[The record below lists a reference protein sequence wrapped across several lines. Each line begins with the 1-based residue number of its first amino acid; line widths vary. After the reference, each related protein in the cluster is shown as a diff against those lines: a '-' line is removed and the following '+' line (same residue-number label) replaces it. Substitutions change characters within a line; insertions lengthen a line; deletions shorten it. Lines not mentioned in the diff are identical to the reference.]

1 MNEKQ
6 FQEIVNYLDDAI
18 LKPFLDYVV
27 QKSSKRY
34 NELIIEGL
42 SPDDAM
48 HTVVCETAYV
58 TLKYAT
64 AFTLFMNSDYDPDK
78 PKSKEELKKM
88 LKLIKN

>member
-1 MNEKQ
+1 LNEKQ

-18 LKPFLDYVV
+18 LKPFLKYVV
-27 QKSSKRY
+27 QESSKRY
-34 NELIIEGL
+34 NELIIEGV

-64 AFTLFMNSDYDPDK
+64 AFTLFMGSDYDPDK

-88 LKLIKN
+88 FKLIKT

>member
-6 FQEIVNYLDDAI
+6 FQEIINHLDEEV

-27 QKSSKRY
+27 QESSKRY
-34 NELIIEGL
+34 NELIIEDM

-64 AFTLFMNSDYDPDK
+64 TFSLFMGSDYDPDK
-78 PKSKEELKKM
+78 PKSKEELKKIF
-88 LKLIKN
+88 KLIKT